1 MGLRVTGENFKGSFI
16 SVTVVVTVTVAVS
29 SEHSIVTARASVMVY
44 DDHNKRW
51 VASGTSQAVSKVH
64 IYHHTVNNT
73 FRVVGRHP
81 LDHEVSLFHSSAYG
95 VSNLSSL
102 LSSSTLLLLILLFI
116 MQNCGINY

>member
-1 MGLRVTGENFKGSFI
+1 
-16 SVTVVVTVTVAVS
+16 VTVFVTVMVTVR

-81 LDHEVSLFHSSAYG
+81 LDHEVSFFIHSSAYG
-95 VSNLSSL
+95 TSNLSLLL
-102 LSSSTLLLLILLFI
+102 LSSKR
-116 MQNCGINY
+116 QHYYC

>member
-1 MGLRVTGENFKGSFI
+1 MHTVAFCCRSPPFSHHITQHVITSPNPKPNPYCDSM
-16 SVTVVVTVTVAVS
+16 VVVTVGLSVIVS

-81 LDHEVSLFHSSAYG
+81 LDHEVSL
-95 VSNLSSL
+95 
-102 LSSSTLLLLILLFI
+102 
-116 MQNCGINY
+116 